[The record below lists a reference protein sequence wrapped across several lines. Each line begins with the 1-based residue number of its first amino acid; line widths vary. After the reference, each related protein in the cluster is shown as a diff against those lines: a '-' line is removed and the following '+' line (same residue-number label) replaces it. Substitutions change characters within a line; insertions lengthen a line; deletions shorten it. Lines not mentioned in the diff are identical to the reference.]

1 MVQLWPWVP
10 RVNKLRIIY
19 NVYVFINKI
28 KMSVTMI
35 PGTYKLD
42 IGLASDWSVEMRF
55 IKPVGTRA
63 PSPPVMWKVET
74 TLPFDIEY
82 VVVNGGEYYFYDKR
96 KKEMLERFEEDEVKE
111 FFNEKKYLIEYL
123 KTISPVDN
131 WELIG

>member
-1 MVQLWPWVP
+1 
-10 RVNKLRIIY
+10 
-19 NVYVFINKI
+19 
-28 KMSVTMI
+28 MSVTMI

-42 IGLASDWSVEMRF
+42 IDLASDWSVEMRF

-63 PSPPVMWKVET
+63 PSAWQVET

>member
-1 MVQLWPWVP
+1 
-10 RVNKLRIIY
+10 
-19 NVYVFINKI
+19 
-28 KMSVTMI
+28 MI

-42 IGLASDWSVEMRF
+42 IDLTSDWSVEMRF

-63 PSPPVMWKVET
+63 PFPPVMWEVET

-82 VVVNGGEYYFYDKR
+82 VVVNGGEYSFYDKR

>member
-1 MVQLWPWVP
+1 
-10 RVNKLRIIY
+10 
-19 NVYVFINKI
+19 
-28 KMSVTMI
+28 MSVTMI

-42 IGLASDWSVEMRF
+42 IDLASDWSVEIRF
-55 IKPVGTRA
+55 IKPVGTL
-63 PSPPVMWKVET
+63 MWEVET